1 MAERSSGS
9 GQRMVLHVTRIR
21 VPLYE
26 VDIGGGVY
34 HGNYFHL
41 FEIAR
46 EDFLRDLGYPYSR
59 FMKQQLHLTVAEISC
74 IYQKPLFYDDLIE
87 IHTEVPERR
96 IRSLSFLQTI
106 YRDDGD
112 KGLTECTQ
120 ARLNMVCIRF
130 TGLSSVIP
138 AEFIRLLDE
147 RMQRCVTG
155 KAARDEL
162 LQ

>member
-1 MAERSSGS
+1 MAGTSSGNE
-9 GQRMVLHVTRIR
+9 QRRVLHITKLR

-26 VDIGGGVY
+26 VDLGGGVY

-41 FEIAR
+41 FELAR
-46 EDFLRDLGYPYSR
+46 EEFLRDLDFPYSS
-59 FMKQQLHLTVAEISC
+59 FMKQQLHLAVAEISC
-74 IYQKPLFYDDLIE
+74 TYQRPLFYDDLIE

-112 KGLTECTQ
+112 KGLMACTQ
-120 ARLNMVCIRF
+120 VKMNMVCIRF

-138 AEFIRLLDE
+138 AEFVRLLEE
-147 RMQRCVTG
+147 RMQRCGAGRTG
-155 KAARDEL
+155 REEL